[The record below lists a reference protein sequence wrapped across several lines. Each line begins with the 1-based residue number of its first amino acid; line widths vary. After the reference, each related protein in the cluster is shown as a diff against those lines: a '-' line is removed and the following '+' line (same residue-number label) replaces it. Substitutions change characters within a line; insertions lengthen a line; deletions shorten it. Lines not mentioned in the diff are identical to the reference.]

1 MTNIEEII
9 ITANRIA
16 NEGRKPSVALVKGR
30 LTQATPLPVIISTL
44 KTWQH
49 QPDYVDGK
57 GSNSIKD
64 EKPKNKTSDAVTR
77 QINEAVNEAI
87 EPLKQEIKQLK
98 IEIAKLQTK

>member
-30 LTQATPLPVIISTL
+30 LTHSTPLPVIISTL

-49 QPDYVDGK
+49 QPDYTDVK
-57 GSNSIKD
+57 GASLVKKEQPKD
-64 EKPKNKTSDAVTR
+64 NENDAIAA
-77 QINEAVNEAI
+77 QITKAVNKAI
-87 EPLKQEIKQLK
+87 EPLQEESKKLK